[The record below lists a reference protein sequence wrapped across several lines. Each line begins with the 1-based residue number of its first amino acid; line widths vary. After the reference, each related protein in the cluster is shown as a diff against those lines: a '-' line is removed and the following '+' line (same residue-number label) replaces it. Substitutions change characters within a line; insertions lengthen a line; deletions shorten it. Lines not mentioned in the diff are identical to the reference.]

1 MHPIRL
7 AKLAV
12 LGATASILFAGA
24 AAVAAERGA
33 EIARPYKPGTV
44 RVTARFADCQP
55 EEGFGFIVGERA
67 DGALFAVTADP
78 VPASVAGSGQ
88 PETFRDRLDDGGEGP
103 LMVRVPKGCF
113 RMGDIQGGGGE
124 DEQPVHEVCLEGF
137 AIGVHEATFADY
149 DRFAA
154 ATGRD
159 KPDDEGWGRGER
171 PVINVSWR
179 DANAYAE
186 WLSAQTGEQYRLPT
200 EAEWEYAA
208 RAGRETRYWWGNEIG
223 RNRANCD
230 GCGSRWDNDRTAPAG
245 SPSTRIGW
253 CRWTC
258 MAAPSPPRRRLCS
271 CAHPWS

>member
-1 MHPIRL
+1 VRILNIKPPYREDMELDPGDYRIQVSAPGYVTSDRWFEL
-7 AKLAV
+7 
-12 LGATASILFAGA
+12 TAADPVYEVELEPDPA
-24 AAVAAERGA
+24 A
-33 EIARPYKPGTV
+33 
-44 RVTARFADCQP
+44 
-55 EEGFGFIVGERA
+55 
-67 DGALFAVTADP
+67 P